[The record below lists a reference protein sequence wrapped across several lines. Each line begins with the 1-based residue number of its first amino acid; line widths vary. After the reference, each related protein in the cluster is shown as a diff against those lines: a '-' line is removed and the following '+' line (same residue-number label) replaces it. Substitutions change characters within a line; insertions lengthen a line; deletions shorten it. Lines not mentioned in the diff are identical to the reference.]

1 MADNSQKTEPPTPK
15 RRKDARRKG
24 QVARSQELGAFF
36 GLLVATMLLPAFFNA
51 AASRLEIL
59 TAQAFGI
66 VQRPSVGAAVALLRQ
81 GMLDVAAL
89 ALPLAG
95 ALMAIGLILAV
106 AQVRIAF
113 SPSAMLPQFS
123 RLNPLAGIKKIF
135 ALSGLWQLLKQS
147 IKLLLVGVLA
157 FFALKSMIHTLIGSR
172 PVALL
177 PLLDYAGSAIMSFL
191 RDMALAALVLA
202 FADYLYQRHQ
212 LSKSLRMTKHE
223 VKEENRQHD
232 LPPEVKR
239 ALRRRQYR
247 LSRMRMMAEVARAS
261 VVVTNPTHLAVAITY
276 EKDHGRAP
284 TVVAK
289 GEGNLAFKI
298 REEASKHGVPIV
310 EDPPLARAVYSACDL
325 GQEIPRELYLAVAR
339 LLAFVYAL
347 SPLARSTVPVHRRP
361 ISSMVA

>member
-36 GLLVATMLLPAFFNA
+36 GLLVATLLLPTFFDAAANRLEVLMTQAFNA
-51 AASRLEIL
+51 A
-59 TAQAFGI
+59 QH
-66 VQRPSVGAAVALLRQ
+66 PSVGAAVSLLRQ
-81 GMLDVAAL
+81 GMIDVAAL
-89 ALPLAG
+89 AFPLAG
-95 ALMAIGLILAV
+95 VLMAVGLVMAV

-113 SPSAMLPQFS
+113 SPSAMMPQLS
-123 RLNPLAGIKKIF
+123 RLNPLTGIKKIF
-135 ALSGLWQLLKQS
+135 ALNGLWQLLKQS
-147 IKLLLVGVLA
+147 IKLVLVGVLA
-157 FFALKSMIHTLIGSR
+157 FLALKSMMHTLIGSR

-191 RDMALAALVLA
+191 REMALAALVLA
-202 FADYLYQRHQ
+202 FADYMYQRHQ

-239 ALRRRQYR
+239 VLRRRQYR

-261 VVVTNPTHLAVAITY
+261 VVVTNPTHLAVAIAY
-276 EKDHGRAP
+276 EKERGRAP

-298 REEASKHGVPIV
+298 REEASKHSVPIV

-339 LLAFVYAL
+339 LLAFVYSL
-347 SPLARSTVPVHRRP
+347 SPLSRSTVSVHRRATT
-361 ISSMVA
+361 SMVA